1 MTETPPAPLTADTH
15 RLLACVLDE
24 LLPPRPTGTLPGAGQ
39 LGLADVVAT
48 AVARTPP
55 LHAMIVHGLMDLDA
69 AAHTRHG
76 QGFATLAGP
85 DRVALLHEQ
94 GFVLPLCLYAY
105 IAYYEH
111 PQVVAAL
118 GLEPRPP
125 HPKGY
130 ELEQGDL
137 TLLDPVRARPQLY
150 R

>member
-1 MTETPPAPLTADTH
+1 MTESGPLTADTH
-15 RLLACVLDE
+15 HLLACVLDE
-24 LLPPRPTGTLPGAGQ
+24 ILPPRPSAQLPGAEQ
-39 LGLADVVAT
+39 LGLADAVAT

-94 GFVLPLCLYAY
+94 GFVLPLSLYAY

-130 ELEQGDL
+130 ELEPGEL
-137 TLLDPVRARPQLY
+137 ALLDPVRARPPLY
-150 R
+150 RSA